1 MKYTDVELKE
11 IHTAL
16 TLINNKRRIEETHG
30 ISREYE
36 DPLKDLPLDELFSI
50 GASGDLHKLSDKICP
65 YLKSNCKKSRC
76 MAFVN
81 GKCAMFKTS
90 QLHPNVE
97 TSVRTE
103 DIIED
108 VQKNGRVEKFVASQ
122 TSVSP
127 PILLKNNE
135 VKNESK

>member
-65 YLKSNCKKSRC
+65 YLKSNCRESRC
-76 MAFVN
+76 MAFVD
-81 GKCAMFKTS
+81 GKCTMFES
-90 QLHPNVE
+90 SHNHPNVG
-97 TSVRTE
+97 
-103 DIIED
+103 IED
-108 VQKNGRVEKFVASQ
+108 GSKKLLSSRAIIASQ
-122 TSVSP
+122 IVVAP
-127 PILLKNNE
+127 PIVSKE
-135 VKNESK
+135 VKKYESKQK

>member
-76 MAFVN
+76 MAFIN
-81 GKCAMFKTS
+81 GRCKMYQTS
-90 QLHPNVE
+90 QNHPIVE
-97 TSVRTE
+97 K
-103 DIIED
+103 IED
-108 VQKNGRVEKFVASQ
+108 GSMLSSSRAVIASQ
-122 TSVSP
+122 IVAAP
-127 PILLKNNE
+127 PTASKE
-135 VKNESK
+135 VKKYESK